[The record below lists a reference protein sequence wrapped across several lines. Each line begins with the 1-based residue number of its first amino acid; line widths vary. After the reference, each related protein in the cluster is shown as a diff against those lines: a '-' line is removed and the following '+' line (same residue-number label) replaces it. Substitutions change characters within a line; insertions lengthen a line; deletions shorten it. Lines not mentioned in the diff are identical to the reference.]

1 MVLIGGVM
9 FNFFS
14 RKNRNREADAVKEIE
29 MVRDQACQKIIYLEK
44 ELEKKK
50 WELEKIKQELKSRN
64 NGERVRTKQDEIIE
78 KNLRDMKRENDA
90 LKERVV
96 LLEEKSIYNN
106 LLPKEH
112 SYKIAIEKYYSSSK
126 YSPFLDYIQVRGKQF
141 MCQLEPEDF
150 KGIEEIKNYSEILK
164 IYERFKSGKM
174 DIEFKVLAQK
184 GEKIGKIY
192 SKNRKFMNYIAECEM
207 EFMDDLKEFNFY
219 TLLERDFKN
228 EQIKELV
235 QKNDEY
241 QNRFKR

>member
-1 MVLIGGVM
+1 M

-90 LKERVV
+90 LKERMT
-96 LLEEKSIYNN
+96 LLEEKNIYNN
-106 LLPKEH
+106 LFPEEH
-112 SYKIAIEKYYSSSK
+112 SYKIAIEKYYSASK
-126 YSPFLDYIQVRGKQF
+126 YSPFLDYIQVKGKQF
-141 MCQLEPEDF
+141 MCQLELEDF
-150 KGIEEIKNYSEILK
+150 KGIEEIKNHSEILK
-164 IYERFKSGKM
+164 LYERFKLGKI

-184 GEKIGKIY
+184 GEKIGRIY
-192 SKNRKFMNYIAECEM
+192 SKNRKFMNFIAESGI
-207 EFMDDLKEFNFY
+207 EFMDDLREFDFFV
-219 TLLERDFKN
+219 LEKDFKD

-235 QKNDEY
+235 QKNVEY